1 MVSERRLGGW
11 CCVQEGFGNPVQVLA
26 IRKAKVIQLSER
38 TIGVACKVN
47 FDTVVDDGG
56 RGKARVGGDV

>member
-38 TIGVACKVN
+38 TIGVA
-47 FDTVVDDGG
+47 
-56 RGKARVGGDV
+56 